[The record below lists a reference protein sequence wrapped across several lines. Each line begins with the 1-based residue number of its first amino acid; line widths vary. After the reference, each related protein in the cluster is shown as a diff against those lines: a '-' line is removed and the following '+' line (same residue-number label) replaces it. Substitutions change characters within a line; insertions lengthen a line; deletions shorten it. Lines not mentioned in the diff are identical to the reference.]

1 MTALSMTVPSPS
13 DEALA
18 ELARS
23 DVEGFTELYRRHFQR
38 VYRYH
43 MARTGDQ
50 ADAQDLT
57 TQTFMAALEG
67 IHGYQGKGNFVA
79 WLLGIARRKLALHYR
94 RASRPT
100 PLEAAGDFPDPAP
113 SPETLAGRNLQLD
126 QVNQALCL
134 LTPERA
140 EAIILCLFCDL
151 SAAEAATVMGKN
163 TAAVKMLVFRG
174 LKELR
179 TRLAPIVQE
188 EA

>member
-1 MTALSMTVPSPS
+1 MTASSLSIPSPS

-23 DVEGFTELYRRHFQR
+23 NVEGFTELYRRHFLR

-43 MARTGDQ
+43 MARTANP

-57 TQTFMAALEG
+57 TQTFLAALEG
-67 IHGYQGKGNFVA
+67 IHSYQGKGNFIA

-94 RASRPT
+94 QASAPA
-100 PLEAAGDFPDPAP
+100 PLEAAGDYPDPAP
-113 SPETLAGRNLQLD
+113 SPEALVGRNLQLD
-126 QVNQALCL
+126 QVSQALGR

-140 EAIILCLFCDL
+140 EAIVLCLLCGL
-151 SAAEAATVMGKN
+151 SAAEAAAVMGKN

-179 TRLAPIVQE
+179 TRLAPIMQE